1 MLSFKATKKM
11 QQKHPIVSCKKYIC
25 FSTARI
31 NFKRFVKPNYVTYA
45 KQKLHFSP
53 SLFFLEQNGV
63 HQNDENSRKYSFP
76 AQLFSYF
83 QLLVL
88 FVFFHIVPIG
98 NSSVYKPTVAERKHK
113 PLLIKCFTHIFYK
126 PNNLLLK
133 SISVI
138 IYVFSTFISQSYCVL
153 QFKTK
158 YLLQL
163 FIRLEINRSRPS
175 LFSQNVN
182 GL

>member
-1 MLSFKATKKM
+1 MQLLRIFFKAILTVKPTFMETIVIFFNIFALHFISKTLRVDYSLFKPEVNELILLSLFQIPDMLSFKATKKM

-83 QLLVL
+83 
-88 FVFFHIVPIG
+88 
-98 NSSVYKPTVAERKHK
+98 
-113 PLLIKCFTHIFYK
+113 
-126 PNNLLLK
+126 
-133 SISVI
+133 
-138 IYVFSTFISQSYCVL
+138 
-153 QFKTK
+153 
-158 YLLQL
+158 
-163 FIRLEINRSRPS
+163 
-175 LFSQNVN
+175 
-182 GL
+182 